1 MPSNTGNDRGVFEVK
16 YDKYREILIKTRNGT
31 ATDNELMAVLGLSED
46 KLFKYLGMLTIE
58 EESNDCTN

>member
-1 MPSNTGNDRGVFEVK
+1 MK